1 MYLGVVY
8 SGENDVLSCY
18 SDPRRE
24 AGKYALMATAGLNLL
39 LNASRMP
46 CQLSYR
52 SGWLEN
58 VIFQN

>member
-52 SGWLEN
+52 SG
-58 VIFQN
+58 